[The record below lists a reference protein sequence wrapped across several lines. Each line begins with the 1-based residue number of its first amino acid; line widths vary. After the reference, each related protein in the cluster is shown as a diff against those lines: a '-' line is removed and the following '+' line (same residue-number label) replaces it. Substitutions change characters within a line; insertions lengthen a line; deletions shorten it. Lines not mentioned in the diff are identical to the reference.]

1 MCHILP
7 SMCEYMYAQACV
19 RGFVCVYLC
28 VRAGVLMCVCLCVY
42 GSGYVF
48 KFAFMCVHV
57 RVSVCHVVFV

>member
-1 MCHILP
+1 
-7 SMCEYMYAQACV
+7 MYAQACV